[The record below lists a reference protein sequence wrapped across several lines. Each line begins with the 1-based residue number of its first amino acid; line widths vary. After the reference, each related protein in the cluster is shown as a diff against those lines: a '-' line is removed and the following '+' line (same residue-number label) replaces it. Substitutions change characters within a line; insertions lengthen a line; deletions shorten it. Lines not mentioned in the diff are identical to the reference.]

1 MMDNAQD
8 NDSAIKELARTFG
21 LNEDQVHLQCIGHI
35 INLIVKAL
43 LFSKGISKLER
54 ELCGA
59 SDKDIFKIWSKN
71 GPIGKVHN
79 LCTYV
84 NRSDQ

>member
-8 NDSAIKELARTFG
+8 NDGAIKELARTFG
-21 LNEDQVHLQCIGHI
+21 LNKDQVCLRCIGHI

-43 LFSKGISKLER
+43 LFGKGISKLEQ

-59 SDKDIFKIWSKN
+59 SDKDIFKI
-71 GPIGKVHN
+71 
-79 LCTYV
+79 
-84 NRSDQ
+84 